1 MGRTITKTF
10 HQPIGE
16 AFFGVSVDD
25 EIDLAGTTAGLY
37 PGMFLSVGICQSCEV
52 DRVKSV
58 HEDGT
63 IRTYGRRTGCVTV
76 QPLANLSGCWLQLDV
91 MPLPPISVGIVCSSA
106 NGVLL
111 DRSFPECA
119 LGRELEV
126 NGNNMGLIR
135 GASVLPGGR
144 SVISVEYPAIA
155 EGVGVATAGQFV
167 SFKGKRVGN
176 SPFVTLTAR
185 LPESGTVRLS
195 LMQGWRSS
203 KDCIEDVISYSKT
216 LCEGAL

>member
-10 HQPIGE
+10 HQPIGR
-16 AFFGVSVDD
+16 AFLGRAVDD
-25 EIDLAGTTAGLY
+25 EIDLDGTTAGLY
-37 PGMFLSVGICQSCEV
+37 PGMFLSVAICQSCEV

-91 MPLPPISVGIVCSSA
+91 MPLPPISVGIVCASA
-106 NGVLL
+106 GGVLL

-126 NGNNMGLIR
+126 NGDSMGLIR

-144 SVISVEYPAIA
+144 SVISVEYPAVA
-155 EGVGVATAGQFV
+155 EGVGVAISGKPLT
-167 SFKGKRVGN
+167 FKGRRVGHN
-176 SPFVTLTAR
+176 PFATITATI
-185 LPESGTVRLS
+185 PESGTVRLS
-195 LMQGWRSS
+195 LRQGWRSS